1 MSGLSDRLG
10 LIEGAERGLEKLRK
24 QMAEWASGP
33 VETLGETGR
42 ALDERFAEAVA
53 DDLDTPRALVVV
65 SDLVSAD
72 IPPAEK
78 FHLLQRWDSVLGL
91 DLDREVADRSD
102 LPRGAAALIEE
113 RERARGAKDWATAD
127 RLRNELAAMGITLI
141 DTPTGP
147 HWTFQRHH

>member
-1 MSGLSDRLG
+1 MKWCRYLLVPLAVMTLTTSSWAGIPFFSKHAKPNP
-10 LIEGAERGLEKLRK
+10 AERV
-24 QMAEWASGP
+24 P
-33 VETLGETGR
+33 
-42 ALDERFAEAVA
+42 
-53 DDLDTPRALVVV
+53 
-65 SDLVSAD
+65 
-72 IPPAEK
+72 
-78 FHLLQRWDSVLGL
+78 
-91 DLDREVADRSD
+91 EVADRSD